1 METTTAY
8 KRIKET
14 ERTQEKEQCMM
25 QYNVASVLF
34 LYKDWR
40 RVLCRRWESGALECS
55 LTCQKK
61 LAENLLQ
68 KKRKKSKYLLTDRN
82 IGVSMYPY

>member
-1 METTTAY
+1 
-8 KRIKET
+8 
-14 ERTQEKEQCMM
+14 MM

-40 RVLCRRWESGALECS
+40 LVKKSWRKIFCRKNE
-55 LTCQKK
+55 
-61 LAENLLQ
+61 
-68 KKRKKSKYLLTDRN
+68 KKSKYLLTDRN

>member
-1 METTTAY
+1 
-8 KRIKET
+8 
-14 ERTQEKEQCMM
+14 MM

-40 RVLCRRWESGALECS
+40 RVLCRRWESGAVECS

-68 KKRKKSKYLLTDRN
+68 KKRKKIKIPVDR
-82 IGVSMYPY
+82 

>member
-1 METTTAY
+1 MMNTCR
-8 KRIKET
+8 KR
-14 ERTQEKEQCMM
+14 
-25 QYNVASVLF
+25 SF

-68 KKRKKSKYLLTDRN
+68 KKRKIIKIPVDR
-82 IGVSMYPY
+82 

>member
-1 METTTAY
+1 
-8 KRIKET
+8 
-14 ERTQEKEQCMM
+14 MM
-25 QYNVASVLF
+25 QYMPQAFFFS
-34 LYKDWR
+34 YKDWR
-40 RVLCRRWESGALECS
+40 RVLCRSGKSGAVECS

-61 LAENLLQ
+61 LAENFLQ

>member
-1 METTTAY
+1 
-8 KRIKET
+8 
-14 ERTQEKEQCMM
+14 MM
-25 QYNVASVLF
+25 QYMSQAFFF
-34 LYKDWR
+34 LYKDWC
-40 RVLCRRWESGALECS
+40 RVLCRRWESGAVECS

-61 LAENLLQ
+61 LAENFLQ